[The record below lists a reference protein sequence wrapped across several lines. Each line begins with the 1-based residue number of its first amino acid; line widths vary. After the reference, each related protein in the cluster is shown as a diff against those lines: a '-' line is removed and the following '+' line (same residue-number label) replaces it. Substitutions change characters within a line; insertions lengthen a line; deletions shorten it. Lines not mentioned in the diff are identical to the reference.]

1 MASLAM
7 PWMSGSSSLP
17 LPRSSP
23 IFPSPLPRFRVT
35 CQSQFSSK
43 DLKFVLHDA
52 LDSSGNDTIHART
65 FVDLSFVWSSF
76 CGEASWCLF
85 FVDYDDE
92 QAARNGFLDQIQ
104 NLSSIERETSICVNR
119 HVDLARTALYIASE
133 DDSLLSHSSVP
144 LPIESFIERM
154 DSLSTSYFPHYR
166 YTMKSSAEDFL
177 SSVEKYLFV
186 RKGFRRNT
194 SSLQSEPKTLYLHSV
209 LTHRCGSPVILS
221 LIFSEVLKSLRF
233 CGVYEFDVEIFHP
246 RDPNALPRAYDK
258 QKTKTS
264 DHAHILVTESLLV
277 EMLRDL
283 KNKYWPFQHDRAKS
297 LFLRA
302 ADAANL
308 IDRPNVPRESVFE
321 LASAKAAQH
330 RLDRGVWTSVR
341 FGDMRCALAA
351 CERLILLETDYN
363 EMRDYA
369 ILLYHCGFY
378 EESLQYVKLYQET
391 KASNLPNE
399 TEVEETNKPDGDA
412 ETLAKLEED
421 AVEKLIIRLN
431 LILMEAGWSKPSPI
445 RSFLEHHENVK
456 SGAKSVNIKGLGV
469 HGFGVIKE

>member
-1 MASLAM
+1 M
-7 PWMSGSSSLP
+7 PWMSGSSSLSP
-17 LPRSSP
+17 PRSSP
-23 IFPSPLPRFRVT
+23 FSSSSSRFRVT

-52 LDSSGNDTIHART
+52 FDSSGNDTIHAR
-65 FVDLSFVWSSF
+65 
-76 CGEASWCLF
+76 EAR
-85 FVDYDDE
+85 V
-92 QAARNGFLDQIQ
+92 GFLDQIQ

-119 HVDLARTALYIASE
+119 HVDLARTALFIAAE

-144 LPIESFIERM
+144 LPVESFIERM

-177 SSVEKYLFV
+177 ASVEKYLFV
-186 RKGFRRNT
+186 RRGFKRNT

-221 LIFSEVLKSLRF
+221 LIYSELLKSLRF

-246 RDPNALPRAYDK
+246 RDPDALPRAYDK
-258 QKTKTS
+258 QKTRES

-277 EMLRDL
+277 EMLKDL
-283 KNKYWPFQHDRAKS
+283 KNTYWPFQHDRAKS

-308 IDRPNVPRESVFE
+308 IDRSNVGRESVFE

-330 RLDRGVWTSVR
+330 RLDRGIWTSVR
-341 FGDMRCALAA
+341 FGDMRCALSA
-351 CERLILLETDYN
+351 CERLILLETDFN
-363 EMRDYA
+363 ELRDYA

-378 EESLQYVKLYQET
+378 EESLLYLKLYQET
-391 KASNLPNE
+391 KASNSLNE
-399 TEVEETNKPDGDA
+399 TEEFSLEVTNKPDVDI
-412 ETLAKLEED
+412 ETIANLEED
-421 AVEKLIIRLN
+421 AVEKLEVRLN
-431 LILMEAGWSKPSPI
+431 LILMEAGWSSSPSPV
-445 RSFLEHHENVK
+445 RTFLGNK
-456 SGAKSVNIKGLGV
+456 SDPW
-469 HGFGVIKE
+469 